1 MKKLLKDASLA
12 SLGLVLLIF
21 YTISIHQLL
30 GRRHLDPG
38 RIQLSRV
45 GFFVGFYHY
54 PIRGRGSSYVSQ
66 SEARILLLGVIGL
79 ILITGAGYNRILVWT
94 CREAKKY
101 VSVYFFFNEVVV
113 FYFNVFSSGLINTS
127 KDRRTS
133 LIGSVNNFYYNQGLQ
148 SGKPPNYRRART
160 VQSFHKCTSCFC
172 AAATLSI
179 GWSIRTSIHS

>member
-45 GFFVGFYHY
+45 GSIVGFYHY

-66 SEARILLLGVIGL
+66 SEAGILLLGVFGL
-79 ILITGAGYNRILVWT
+79 ILIPGAGIRICSKESNVLHLHILNI
-94 CREAKKY
+94 EFNKIFSISNY
-101 VSVYFFFNEVVV
+101 IVSTFSCSLRV
-113 FYFNVFSSGLINTS
+113 FQ
-127 KDRRTS
+127 
-133 LIGSVNNFYYNQGLQ
+133 GSVMCGVTQHH
-148 SGKPPNYRRART
+148 RAAPVRFR
-160 VQSFHKCTSCFC
+160 SFQMRVTPDN
-172 AAATLSI
+172 
-179 GWSIRTSIHS
+179 